1 MKGPAGVLSIVL
13 AETVAGA
20 TAYVFLMPLWSEV
33 RRGFCK
39 VAGVTILAL
48 SVGMWAG
55 AAAARQ
61 PGSDAGRWA
70 VGLAAAFTIATAV
83 WLGLLF
89 ARQHGVARVLGIATV
104 PLAVGLLAAVAGT
117 SDESWTVSFLQ
128 LLAGSVFMGAVL
140 DGLLLGHWYLTDRK
154 LTRRPINRFA
164 LALLVAVALEAAA
177 VIAGGFGPSRGSNQF
192 SAILTAARL
201 APWVALGMIGTTALI
216 AGMIKA
222 TLRGERATAVQA
234 ATGFFYLAVICAFA
248 AEMAAKV
255 RFLP

>member
-1 MKGPAGVLSIVL
+1 MLSIVL

-33 RRGFCK
+33 RRGFYK

-70 VGLAAAFTIATAV
+70 VWLAAAFTIATAV
-83 WLGLLF
+83 WLVLLF
-89 ARQHGVARVLGIATV
+89 ARQHGVARMLGIATV
-104 PLAVGLLAAVAGT
+104 PLAAGLLAALAGT

-164 LALLVAVALEAAA
+164 FALLVAVALEAAA
-177 VIAGGFGPSRGSNQF
+177 VMAGGFGPSRGSNQF
-192 SAILTAARL
+192 SAILTAAGL
-201 APWVALGMIGTTALI
+201 APWVALGMIGATALI

>member
-1 MKGPAGVLSIVL
+1 VLALVL
-13 AETVAGA
+13 AETVSGA
-20 TAYVFLMPLWSEV
+20 AAYVFLSPLWKEV
-33 RRGFCK
+33 RRGFYK
-39 VAGVTILAL
+39 VTGFTILAL
-48 SVGMWAG
+48 AAGMWAG
-55 AAAARQ
+55 VAAARQ
-61 PGSDAGRWA
+61 PGSDAGRWS
-70 VGLAAAFTIATAV
+70 LWLSIAFTATTAA
-83 WLGLLF
+83 WLLLLF
-89 ARQHGVARVLGIATV
+89 VRQHGIARVLGIASV
-104 PLAVGLLAAVAGT
+104 PLAAGLLAALAGT

-128 LLAGSVFMGAVL
+128 LLAGGVFMGAVI

-154 LTRRPINRFA
+154 LTRKPINRLA
-164 LALLVAVALEAAA
+164 VALLVAVGLEATA
-177 VIAGGFGPSRGSNQF
+177 VIAGGFGPHRGSQQF
-192 SAILTAARL
+192 SAILTAAGL

>member
-1 MKGPAGVLSIVL
+1 MKGPAGVLALVL

-20 TAYVFLMPLWSEV
+20 AGYVFLSPLWKEV
-33 RRGFCK
+33 RRGFFK
-39 VAGVTILAL
+39 LTGFMILAL
-48 SVGMWAG
+48 SAAMWAG
-55 AAAARQ
+55 VAAARQ
-61 PGSDAGRWA
+61 QGSGAGRLSLWLSIA
-70 VGLAAAFTIATAV
+70 FTSVTAAWLVLLFGRRHGLARI
-83 WLGLLF
+83 
-89 ARQHGVARVLGIATV
+89 LGIVSV
-104 PLAVGLLAAVAGT
+104 PFSVSLLAALAGT

-128 LLAGSVFMGAVL
+128 LLAGAVFMGAVI

-154 LTRRPINRFA
+154 LTRTPINRFA
-164 LALLVAVALEAAA
+164 LALIGAVGLEAAA
-177 VIAGGFGPSRGSNQF
+177 VIAGGFGPNRGSHHF
-192 SAILTAARL
+192 SAILTAAGL